1 MTSETPKQKTYVGN
15 GREVGKYGNIV
26 ISFALED
33 ANKYAKKSKNGKH
46 YLNLLIGKRQE
57 PDKYGKTHYVAI
69 DEWEVKT
76 PEEKEAI
83 KATEKELT
91 EQYGPKQ
98 EEEFEEPSVQTGDDD
113 EIDVK
118 DIPF

>member
-1 MTSETPKQKTYVGN
+1 MTNETPKQKIYVGS
-15 GREVGKYGNIV
+15 GREVGKFGNIV

-76 PEEKEAI
+76 PQEKEAVRE
-83 KATEKELT
+83 TEKELT
-91 EQYGPKQ
+91 EQYGPKR
-98 EEEFEEPSVQTGDDD
+98 EESKETVETDND